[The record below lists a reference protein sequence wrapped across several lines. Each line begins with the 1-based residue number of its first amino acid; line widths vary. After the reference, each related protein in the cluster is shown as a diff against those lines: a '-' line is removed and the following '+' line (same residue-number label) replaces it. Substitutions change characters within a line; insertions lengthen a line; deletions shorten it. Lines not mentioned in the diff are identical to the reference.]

1 MEKSIDTPAAAGDN
15 EGGKP
20 KAISTGDVESGTIA
34 KVTKASTGERT
45 FLWVLLAVVIG
56 AAIVGISLTLALESK
71 KDEDLFRFDGSYDG
85 FYGEPIIDEPF
96 EIEDSLFSSDVTEP
110 YASIE
115 DLKKEIEALIKNSA
129 NTIIL
134 QQANGYAKRGPDV
147 GDVMF
152 ATEDMGVQEDSMR
165 EPMPVSA
172 TTSESA
178 PSSESSEVFKGV
190 DDFETYQHEAGTVKS
205 DLVKSNGAHV
215 FAAVGSDI
223 TVWDLEGS
231 SFETYTIVSGAT
243 KDQKLEASRYQTG
256 VSIQALLLNP
266 EGNKLIAIASDYN
279 KQTWDSSAIVSDLL
293 LTQVT
298 VFGIEGTS
306 LTEISQTYID
316 GYHIDSYSVGNN
328 IHVVTRTTLQTSYA
342 IRGQTYRYMFDEELS
357 SEEYIEAA
365 TLKAEEII
373 SDLVD
378 KLVEFFTEDGEI
390 ILSRLVGFP
399 NAFNDYRSI
408 TQVSSFDT
416 SNLGDGGGMEFDVSK
431 SLVLQPGYTEY
442 VYATDEWIW
451 VSDENSVWSVENQ
464 DYVQQTMLLGFKL
477 DGASS
482 TFEVVGTVP
491 GRLLNQFSIDFVKDN
506 DKEYIRTATTQTFF
520 QNNWFRPMPM
530 AEPVP
535 MPLDSFMV
543 DEVVSSTF
551 VGDVDTNFEAK
562 DEPVPMPEPMPEPES
577 RTSNEIFIFEIPK
590 VGENDGGP
598 TIKELVRLGSVKV
611 GKKDETITAV
621 RFFDNVSYVVT
632 FERTDPFY
640 VLDLSDPMDPKIL
653 GELEIPG
660 FSEFM
665 HPINDDNSMLLTVGQ
680 DADEDGRVTGFQI
693 SIFNSTVPNDP
704 KLVDR
709 LVIASGDGSS
719 ASSSSSW
726 DERAFRYIQ
735 VDGIGRLI
743 IPLNVYSWSSTSEQ
757 ESFDGFA
764 VFGVDLN
771 RSENV
776 ITREINIDHRSEDGE
791 TYGYT
796 DSRGCYCSPMWLP
809 QRSFVFDGNLMTM
822 KRSSVVSTNL
832 VSEEENWSHS
842 FYGNCYC

>member
-56 AAIVGISLTLALESK
+56 AAIIGISLTLALESK
-71 KDEDLFRFDGSYDG
+71 KDEDLFRFDDTYDG

-134 QQANGYAKRGPDV
+134 QQANGYANRGGSDGMFG

-152 ATEDMGVQEDSMR
+152 ATEDMSVQEGGVQDESMR

-172 TTSESA
+172 TTSASG
-178 PSSESSEVFKGV
+178 SESSEVFKGV

-316 GYHIDSYSVGNN
+316 GYHVDSYSVGNN
-328 IHVVTRTTLQTSYA
+328 IHVVTRTTLRTSYA
-342 IRGQTYRYMFDEELS
+342 ISGQTYRYMFDEELS
-357 SEEYIEAA
+357 SEEYIVAA

-373 SDLVD
+373 PDLVD
-378 KLVEFFTEDGEI
+378 ELIDFFTEDGEI
-390 ILSRLVGFP
+390 VLSRLVGSP
-399 NAFNDYRSI
+399 NSFNDYKSI

-416 SNLGDGGGMEFDVSK
+416 SNVGDEGGMEFNVSK
-431 SLVLQPGYTEY
+431 SLVLQSSGYTNY

-451 VSDENSVWSVENQ
+451 ISDENSGWSPEKQ

-482 TFEVVGTVP
+482 RFEVVGTVP
-491 GRLLNQFSIDFVKDN
+491 GRLLNQFSIDFVKEN
-506 DKEYIRTATTQTFF
+506 DKEYIRTASTQNLF
-520 QNNWFRPMPM
+520 QDRWFVPEPMPM
-530 AEPVP
+530 PI
-535 MPLDSFMV
+535 MV
-543 DEVVSSTF
+543 DEVRSEDMNVQAP
-551 VGDVDTNFEAK
+551 DVF
-562 DEPVPMPEPMPEPES
+562 EPVFEPES
-577 RTSNEIFIFEIPK
+577 RTSNEIIIFEIPK

>member
-1 MEKSIDTPAAAGDN
+1 MEKSIDTTPAGYK
-15 EGGKP
+15 EGGEP
-20 KAISTGDVESGTIA
+20 TAISTGDVESGTNT
-34 KVTKASTGERT
+34 KGMKASKGERT
-45 FLWVLLAVVIG
+45 ILWVLLAVVIV
-56 AAIVGISLTLALESK
+56 AAIVGVSLTLVLKPVKQEK
-71 KDEDLFRFDGSYDG
+71 LNFDDPYIGSNQ
-85 FYGEPIIDEPF
+85 EPIIGSNQEPIIEEPF
-96 EIEDSLFSSDVTEP
+96 EIEASLFSSDVNEP

-115 DLKKEIEALIKNSA
+115 GLREEIEALIKNSA

-134 QQANGYAKRGPDV
+134 QQANGYGY
-147 GDVMF
+147 GYFEDVMF
-152 ATEDMGVQEDSMR
+152 VAGDMSQDMSRPEMSKSQ
-165 EPMPVSA
+165 PVSA
-172 TTSESA
+172 TASASA
-178 PSSESSEVFKGV
+178 PSRESSELFQGV
-190 DDFETYQHEAGTVKS
+190 DDFETYQHEAGTVKN

-215 FAAVGSDI
+215 FAAVNSDI

-231 SFETYTIVSGAT
+231 SFETYTIRSGAS
-243 KDQKLEASRYQTG
+243 KDQNDASRYQTG
-256 VSIQALLLNP
+256 VSIQALLMNP
-266 EGNKLIAIASDYN
+266 EGNKLIAIASDYS
-279 KQTWDSSAIVSDLL
+279 KHTWDSIVSDSL

-328 IHVVTRTTLQTSYA
+328 IHVVTRTTLRASYA
-342 IRGQTYRYMFDEELS
+342 ISDQTYRYMFDEELS
-357 SEEYIEAA
+357 SEEYIVAA

-373 SDLVD
+373 PDLVD
-378 KLVEFFTEDGEI
+378 KLIDFFTEDGEI
-390 ILSRLVGFP
+390 VLSRLVGSP
-399 NAFNDYRSI
+399 NSFNDYKSI

-416 SNLGDGGGMEFDVSK
+416 SNVGDEGGMEFYVSK
-431 SLVLQPGYTEY
+431 SLVLQPGYSEY

-451 VSDENSVWSVENQ
+451 ISDENSVWSLEKQ

-482 TFEVVGTVP
+482 RFEVVGTVP

-506 DKEYIRTATTQTFF
+506 GKEYIRTAITQNFF
-520 QNNWFRPMPM
+520 QNAWFR
-530 AEPVP
+530 
-535 MPLDSFMV
+535 
-543 DEVVSSTF
+543 
-551 VGDVDTNFEAK
+551 
-562 DEPVPMPEPMPEPES
+562 PMPEPMPMPIMVDEVESSAFDGDEDMNFEAQDEPES
-577 RTSNEIFIFEIPK
+577 RTSNEIIIFEIPE
-590 VGENDGGP
+590 VEEDDGGR
-598 TIKELVRLGSVKV
+598 TIKKLRRLGSVKV

-665 HPINDDNSMLLTVGQ
+665 HPMNDDNSMLLTVGQ
-680 DADEDGRVTGFQI
+680 DADDNGRVTGFQI
-693 SIFNSTVPNDP
+693 SIFNSTIPNDP

-709 LVIASGDGSS
+709 LVIASGEGSS

-743 IPLNVYSWSSTSEQ
+743 IPLNVYSWSSSSGQ
-757 ESFDGFA
+757 ETFDGFA

-771 RSENV
+771 RSEKL
-776 ITREINIDHRSEDGE
+776 ITREINIDHEDKDDL
-791 TYGYT
+791 YGYT
-796 DSRGCYCSPMWLP
+796 NKLGCYCSPMWLP
-809 QRSFVFDGNLMTM
+809 ERSFVFDGNLMTM
-822 KRSSVVSTNL
+822 KRSSVVSTDL

-842 FYGNCYC
+842 FYRDCNC

>member
-15 EGGKP
+15 KGGKP
-20 KAISTGDVESGTIA
+20 TAISTGDVESGTIA

-45 FLWVLLAVVIG
+45 FLWVLLALVIG

-71 KDEDLFRFDGSYDG
+71 KDEDLFRFDDTYDG

-134 QQANGYAKRGPDV
+134 QQANGYANRGGSDGMFG
-147 GDVMF
+147 GDVVF
-152 ATEDMGVQEDSMR
+152 TEDMGVQEDSMR
-165 EPMPVSA
+165 EQTQTTSSVSAPSSESKQDESMREPMPVSA
-172 TTSESA
+172 TTSASG
-178 PSSESSEVFKGV
+178 SESSELFKGV
-190 DDFETYQHEAGTVKS
+190 DDFETYQHEAGAVKN

-223 TVWDLEGS
+223 TVWDLKGS

-266 EGNKLIAIASDYN
+266 EGNKLIAIASDYG
-279 KQTWDSSAIVSDLL
+279 KQTWDSSAIIDDLL

-306 LTEISQTYID
+306 LTEISKTYID

-328 IHVVTRTTLQTSYA
+328 IHVVTRTTLRTSYA
-342 IRGQTYRYMFDEELS
+342 IRDQTYRYMFDKELS

-365 TLKAEEII
+365 TLKAEEVI

-378 KLVEFFTEDGEI
+378 KLVDFFTEDGEI

-416 SNLGDGGGMEFDVSK
+416 SNLGDEGGMEFDVTK

-535 MPLDSFMV
+535 M
-543 DEVVSSTF
+543 TF
-551 VGDVDTNFEAK
+551 VGDE
-562 DEPVPMPEPMPEPES
+562 PMPVPMPEPES
-577 RTSNEIFIFEIPK
+577 RTSNEIIIFEIPK

-709 LVIASGDGSS
+709 LVIASGDESF

-757 ESFDGFA
+757 ETFDGFA

-776 ITREINIDHRSEDGE
+776 ITREINIDHHDDDE

-809 QRSFVFDGNLMTM
+809 ERSFVFDGNLMTM

>member
-71 KDEDLFRFDGSYDG
+71 KDEDLFRFDDTYDG

-134 QQANGYAKRGPDV
+134 QQANGYANRGGSDGMFG

-152 ATEDMGVQEDSMR
+152 ATEDMSVQEGVEVDS
-165 EPMPVSA
+165 V
-172 TTSESA
+172 SA
-178 PSSESSEVFKGV
+178 PSSESSELFKGV
-190 DDFETYQHEAGTVKS
+190 DDFETYQHEAGAVKN

-279 KQTWDSSAIVSDLL
+279 KQTWDSSAIVDDLL

-306 LTEISQTYID
+306 LTEISKTYID

-328 IHVVTRTTLQTSYA
+328 IHVVTRTTLRTSYA
-342 IRGQTYRYMFDEELS
+342 IRDQTYRYMFDKELS
-357 SEEYIEAA
+357 NEEYIEAA
-365 TLKAEEII
+365 TLKAEEVI

-378 KLVEFFTEDGEI
+378 KLVDFFTEDGEI

-416 SNLGDGGGMEFDVSK
+416 SNLGDEGGMEFDVTK

-535 MPLDSFMV
+535 M
-543 DEVVSSTF
+543 TF
-551 VGDVDTNFEAK
+551 VGDE
-562 DEPVPMPEPMPEPES
+562 PMPVPMPEPES
-577 RTSNEIFIFEIPK
+577 RTSNEIIIFEIPK

-611 GKKDETITAV
+611 GKKDE
-621 RFFDNVSYVVT
+621 
-632 FERTDPFY
+632 
-640 VLDLSDPMDPKIL
+640 
-653 GELEIPG
+653 
-660 FSEFM
+660 
-665 HPINDDNSMLLTVGQ
+665 
-680 DADEDGRVTGFQI
+680 
-693 SIFNSTVPNDP
+693 
-704 KLVDR
+704 
-709 LVIASGDGSS
+709 
-719 ASSSSSW
+719 
-726 DERAFRYIQ
+726 
-735 VDGIGRLI
+735 
-743 IPLNVYSWSSTSEQ
+743 
-757 ESFDGFA
+757 
-764 VFGVDLN
+764 
-771 RSENV
+771 
-776 ITREINIDHRSEDGE
+776 
-791 TYGYT
+791 
-796 DSRGCYCSPMWLP
+796 
-809 QRSFVFDGNLMTM
+809 
-822 KRSSVVSTNL
+822 VSTQTAQRKAI
-832 VSEEENWSHS
+832 VK
-842 FYGNCYC
+842 CAI